1 MWNWWH
7 GQEGTADY
15 SFEVGKGSWIGS
27 WISLIIALSLQSF
40 GYSFRTRNAVGMP
53 HIGLTDKRPVPCYTY
68 KQLIHSSVQIK
79 RHKVSLP
86 HWHTFSPCM
95 CKGQRDQCQEFGKGR
110 GVFMCSYF
118 CVIFFV
124 HCYAN
129 ELLCT
134 EKRNKWVF
142 VWGWKRMRAWCYVKN
157 VMEREYTLRTEYL
170 TLL

>member
-1 MWNWWH
+1 MDKHAFKVHLLLFSSQLMWNWWH
-7 GQEGTADY
+7 GQEGIADY

-40 GYSFRTRNAVGMP
+40 GYSFRTRNVVGMP

-86 HWHTFSPCM
+86 HWHTFRPCM

-118 CVIFFV
+118 CVIF
-124 HCYAN
+124 CT
-129 ELLCT
+129 LLCQWT
-134 EKRNKWVF
+134 PL
-142 VWGWKRMRAWCYVKN
+142 AW
-157 VMEREYTLRTEYL
+157 EEE
-170 TLL
+170 